1 MDWIA
6 SSSSESPPKLDEALK
21 STSIIKERMPASPS
35 ELIAD
40 AYTLRGQ
47 GHCPTASMLA
57 ESISR
62 IRRLLGCSVTS
73 KPTIRSRSPI
83 SARSSKPDHKS
94 NAKTTAASKADKTTL
109 LAGRELTKLPVSAG
123 MFISRHRHRQADILG
138 RVVAIDQAETLVLV
152 VFLHVLVVFL
162 HVLVAFLHVL
172 VAFLHVLVAFLHV
185 LVASLHVL
193 VDDQ

>member
-47 GHCPTASMLA
+47 GHCPMASMLA

-83 SARSSKPDHKS
+83 SARSSKPGHKS

-123 MFISRHRHRQADILG
+123 MFISRHRQADILG

-172 VAFLHVLVAFLHV
+172 VASLHVLVAFLHV